1 MSISNS
7 TISDSV
13 FQYNVQKLNVSNAT
27 IERCKF
33 QGLINDA
40 AITGNLTKCQFEGL
54 SDGITINGPLND
66 MTIQQDIKPTD
77 AQYVQAENPSQ
88 LTSIQQ
94 LTIDKNV
101 VPRLANSLHKECYVS
116 IINPGSKKTFI
127 VQVPTDDTNPSGVIL
142 MFFPG
147 TLMNGQTLTDV
158 IPKGYVLCDGGTYDG
173 VTTPDLRGRFIRAA
187 QDANDIGPTTNSD
200 LITGSSG
207 RKDSIQIKAEN
218 LPPHQHYFKL
228 DNISVDISGLSISEY
243 NYSYSDTIS
252 YSSYSGDV
260 NSGSSEGSSYS
271 GDSVGSGYDSIDIN
285 FTHSHILSGNA
296 YVSGNATQDQSQ
308 ETFQNN
314 KINIEPEAYALV
326 FIMKL

>member
-40 AITGNLTKCQFEGL
+40 TITGNLTKCQFEGL
-54 SDGITINGPLND
+54 SNGITINGPLND

-88 LTSIQQ
+88 LTAVQQ

-101 VPRLANSLHKECYVS
+101 IPRLANSLHKECYVS

-147 TLMNGQTLTDV
+147 TLENGQTLADV

-187 QDANDIGPTTNSD
+187 QDANDIGPTTNGD
-200 LITGSSG
+200 LTTGSSG

-260 NSGSSEGSSYS
+260 NSGSSDGSSYS
-271 GDSVGSGYDSIDIN
+271 GDSVGSGSDNININ
-285 FTHSHILSGNA
+285 FTHSHTLSGTA
-296 YVSGNATQDQSQ
+296 SVSGNATQDQSQ